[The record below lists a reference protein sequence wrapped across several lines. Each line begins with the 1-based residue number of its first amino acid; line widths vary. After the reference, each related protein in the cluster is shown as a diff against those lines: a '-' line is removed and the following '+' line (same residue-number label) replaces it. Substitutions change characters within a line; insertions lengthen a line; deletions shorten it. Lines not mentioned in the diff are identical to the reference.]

1 MSKIYWTTKDGSK
14 IDVNEMSI
22 EHLRNTLK
30 MIIRKNQAVSITC
43 PHNTSD
49 AYDKEVVKYKSTP
62 YAYSGNLMA
71 FSDREVR
78 ALTHKSQY
86 QQDNEDNM
94 WK

>member
-14 IDVNEMSI
+14 IDVDEMSI

-43 PHNTSD
+43 PHNISD
-49 AYDKEVVKYKSTP
+49 AYDKEVIEHKSNA
-62 YAYSGNLMA
+62 YAYARNSIA
-71 FSDREVR
+71 FSDREIR

-86 QQDNEDNM
+86 QQDNNDNI